1 MTLLKVGFLLLSLSP
16 PSISSNKCCEKVKIT
31 LGYEA
36 ELLHNKTSGTY
47 VENKQ
52 KLAQNDNKSNY
63 QQEFGNFGIYY
74 SSKRENP
81 QFQER
86 WVVTISGERPRLL
99 PSNPDPSV
107 NCPDKA
113 GSWQFYKPDIGW
125 KLNTEIKITCF
136 VGTEKSTTLIISETT
151 TKPTNNTLNTSPGN
165 NMTTGVIIG
174 AGGGLL
180 LVLVIGIFAFCLY
193 KRRRD
198 NAERDDSVYE
208 NPVYMYD
215 YADLDRNNEVYD
227 TNAYYGAAD
236 VDTEGSTVATDL
248 NPDYE

>member
-1 MTLLKVGFLLLSLSP
+1 MTFQKVVFLLLSLSP
-16 PSISSNKCCEKVKIT
+16 PSISSKKCCERVKIT

-36 ELLHNKTSGTY
+36 ELLHIETSGIY
-47 VENKQ
+47 VENKI
-52 KLAQNDNKSNY
+52 KYARNDNKSNY
-63 QQEFGNFGIYY
+63 QQQLGNFGIYY
-74 SSKRENP
+74 NSKIEDP
-81 QFQER
+81 QYQER
-86 WVVTISGERPRLL
+86 WAVSDGHPLL
-99 PSNPDPSV
+99 RTNKPDPSV

-113 GSWQFYKPDIGW
+113 AAWQMYKPNVGW
-125 KLNTEIKITCF
+125 KLNTKIKITCF
-136 VGTEKSTTLIISETT
+136 LGTENSTTQIISEATT
-151 TKPTNNTLNTSPGN
+151 RPTNNTLNPGN
-165 NMTTGVIIG
+165 NLTNVIIIG
-174 AGGGLL
+174 ASVGGGLL
-180 LVLVIGIFAFCLY
+180 LILVIGIFAFCLY

-198 NAERDDSVYE
+198 NAERDDRVDE